1 MLDALVAGYG
11 SGSDSDEEGASDSE
25 SKKCKQLDVP
35 KDEAKSTGNS
45 TVNIQAQ
52 PQKKRLP
59 PASAMM
65 AATTSWAR
73 PDQFVE
79 EREADKIGTKYNNV
93 PPPVG
98 VRAEDGIAGSDY
110 IKPKIGASLDA
121 SKLYTGERVLAKG
134 PGSAAAIPAAGK
146 PALLVPP
153 QLRGGRK
160 NVSTEDLGA
169 WTTEKRKKAAESKP

>member
-11 SGSDSDEEGASDSE
+11 SDSESDGEGASDSE
-25 SKKCKQLDVP
+25 SKKDKESEIP
-35 KDEAKSTGNS
+35 KNEAKATGTSTA
-45 TVNIQAQ
+45 QDQ
-52 PQKKRLP
+52 PQKRRLP

-65 AATTSWAR
+65 AATSSWVR
-73 PDQFVE
+73 PDQIVE
-79 EREADKIGTKYNNV
+79 QREADKVGTKYNNV

-110 IKPKIGASLDA
+110 IKPKIGPSLDA

-134 PGSAAAIPAAGK
+134 PGKPAAPSPGSSAAGK

-160 NVSTEDLGA
+160 NVSTEDLG
-169 WTTEKRKKAAESKP
+169 

>member
-11 SGSDSDEEGASDSE
+11 SDSGSDEEGASGSE
-25 SKKCKQLDVP
+25 SKKCNESDVP
-35 KDEAKSTGNS
+35 KEEVKSKGNLAAN
-45 TVNIQAQ
+45 VQAQ

-59 PASAMM
+59 SASAMM

-73 PDQFVE
+73 PDQVVE

-121 SKLYTGERVLAKG
+121 SKLYTGERVLAKAPG
-134 PGSAAAIPAAGK
+134 TAPVPGSSAAGK

-160 NVSTEDLGA
+160 NVSTEDLG
-169 WTTEKRKKAAESKP
+169 

>member
-11 SGSDSDEEGASDSE
+11 SDSESDEGASDSE
-25 SKKCKQLDVP
+25 SKKCKESDAP
-35 KDEAKSTGNS
+35 KDEAKPTSSS
-45 TVNIQAQ
+45 TVNVQIQ

-110 IKPKIGASLDA
+110 IKPKVGASLDA

-134 PGSAAAIPAAGK
+134 PGNASAIPSSSAPGK

-160 NVSTEDLGA
+160 NVSTEDLG
-169 WTTEKRKKAAESKP
+169 

>member
-11 SGSDSDEEGASDSE
+11 SDSGSCDEGTSDSE
-25 SKKCKQLDVP
+25 SKKDKELEIP
-35 KDEAKSTGNS
+35 NHEAKATGN
-45 TVNIQAQ
+45 VNVQAQ

-65 AATTSWAR
+65 AATSSWAR
-73 PDQFVE
+73 PDQVVE
-79 EREADKIGTKYNNV
+79 QREADKVGTKYNNV
-93 PPPVG
+93 PPPIG

-134 PGSAAAIPAAGK
+134 PAAAIPGSSASGK
-146 PALLVPP
+146 PVLLVPP

-160 NVSTEDLGA
+160 NVSTEDLG
-169 WTTEKRKKAAESKP
+169 

>member
-11 SGSDSDEEGASDSE
+11 SDSQSDEEGESDSE
-25 SKKCKQLDVP
+25 SKKCKQLDIP
-35 KDEAKSTGNS
+35 KDDATTTGNS
-45 TVNIQAQ
+45 TVNIQVQ

-73 PDQFVE
+73 PDQVVE
-79 EREADKIGTKYNNV
+79 VREADKIGTKYNNV

-121 SKLYTGERVLAKG
+121 SKLYTGDRVLANTAIG
-134 PGSAAAIPAAGK
+134 SGSATAVPGSSAGK

-160 NVSTEDLGA
+160 NVSTEDLG
-169 WTTEKRKKAAESKP
+169 